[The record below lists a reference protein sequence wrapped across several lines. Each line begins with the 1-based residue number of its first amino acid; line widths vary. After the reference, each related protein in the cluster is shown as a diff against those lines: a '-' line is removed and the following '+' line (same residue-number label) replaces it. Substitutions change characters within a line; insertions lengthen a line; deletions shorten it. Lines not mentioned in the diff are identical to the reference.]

1 MNRRLL
7 IGLSFLSLLAPA
19 SFACSSGS
27 GRNPGSP
34 GQGGSTSMTGTGGT
48 SGGPGTGGSTSMTGT
63 GGSGTGTG
71 GSATGTGGSSSGTGG
86 AASGTGGSGGG
97 AAGAAGGSLGT
108 GGGGGSTGIAGGAGA
123 PPADTGASVLERN
136 KNPSRDGAFVQ
147 PTLTKAKAAGMVF
160 DANFMATFNGGMWAS
175 PIYMADGPNG
185 KGAFFAVTTSNMVY
199 ALDETTGATIWM
211 HSIGM
216 ASQSTGANCGE
227 GPIGISGTPVI
238 DAKTR
243 TLYVAGGIGT
253 NGVMRHEVHALN
265 IDDGMEKTTP
275 AGWPVLVNGMQSGG
289 TSFTANVENQRGSL
303 SLVNGILYVPY
314 GGYNGDCGGY
324 HGWVIAI
331 DTTNP
336 SKTGA
341 WATGGQ
347 GEAIWAAGGMASD
360 GTNIF
365 ATTGNG
371 RSAAHLDSEEIV
383 RLTGLATVDTT
394 TGRFWATDYQQMDS
408 NDADLGASSPVY
420 FELPGATP
428 STLVAAVA
436 KNGSFYVVNS
446 KSLGGAGGAVI
457 TMKATNSAS
466 NGPNSVRTAMIS
478 YQTTKGRYVAFQGG
492 APICPAGGGGGTIM
506 SILMKPGAPP
516 TATTAFC
523 APGNTSASPI
533 STSTDGTNETVLWYI
548 AGGKLIGA
556 DGDTG
561 AMIYGGGTGSC
572 SNVRRWTSP
581 IAVKGRIVVGGDGHL
596 CSWSAPP

>member
-7 IGLSFLSLLAPA
+7 IGLLVLPI
-19 SFACSSGS
+19 ACSSGKG
-27 GRNPGSP
+27 GRTTGTPGTA
-34 GQGGSTSMTGTGGT
+34 GTTAGAAGNTMTGTPGTAGQSNTTGTAGSTPGTAGNTTGSGQAGAAGGAQGAAGSAANAG
-48 SGGPGTGGSTSMTGT
+48 SGGSLTGI
-63 GGSGTGTG
+63 GGNV
-71 GSATGTGGSSSGTGG
+71 G
-86 AASGTGGSGGG
+86 AAGAGSGGG
-97 AAGAAGGSLGT
+97 A
-108 GGGGGSTGIAGGAGA
+108 
-123 PPADTGASVLERN
+123 PADTGASVLERN
-136 KNPSRDGAFVQ
+136 KHGSRDGAFVEA
-147 PTLTKAKAAGMVF
+147 TLTKAKAATMTM
-160 DANFMATFNGGMWAS
+160 DANFMANFNGGMWAS
-175 PIYMADGPNG
+175 PLYMEDGPNH

-199 ALDETTGATIWM
+199 ALDETSGAVLWM

-216 ASQSTGANCGE
+216 AASGTGAGCGE

-243 TLYVAGGIGT
+243 TLYVAGGIGGG
-253 NGVMRHEVHALN
+253 GVMRHEVHALN
-265 IDDGMEKTTP
+265 IDDGTEKTAP

-289 TSFTANVENQRGSL
+289 NSFNPAVENQRGSL

-360 GTNIF
+360 GTNIY
-365 ATTGNG
+365 ATTGNSTNG
-371 RSAAHLDSEEIV
+371 IANHADSEEIV

-394 TGRFWATDYQQMDS
+394 TGRFWPNDWRNMDGG
-408 NDADLGASSPVY
+408 DADLGASSPVY
-420 FELPGATP
+420 FELAGATP
-428 STLVAAVA
+428 NTLVAAVA
-436 KNGSFYVVNS
+436 KNGNFYVANS
-446 KSLGGAGGAVI
+446 KNLGGAGGSVI
-457 TMKATNSAS
+457 TMKATNSAA
-466 NGPNSVRTAMIS
+466 NGGNSVRTAMIS
-478 YQTTKGRYVAFQGG
+478 YQTAMGRYVAFQGG
-492 APICPAGGGGGTIM
+492 APICPGGGGGGTVM
-506 SILMKPGAPP
+506 SILIKPGAPP

-523 APGNTSASPI
+523 APGNTSTSPI
-533 STSTDGTNETVLWYI
+533 TTSTDGTSNTILWYM

-561 AMIYGGGTGSC
+561 AMVYGGGTGTC
-572 SNVRRWTSP
+572 NNVRRWTSP

-596 CSWSAPP
+596 CSWSAP